1 MPHLFV
7 EYSANIE
14 ERMQLDT
21 LLDRLY
27 EAGLASGVFPIGG
40 IRVRAHRVDRYRIAD
55 CAPENAFVHV
65 TALLGHGRPL
75 DVRRRVGEQLFEV
88 LKTHFQEL
96 YEESPLAIS
105 FNIQE
110 LHPELNFK
118 HNNLHEYVARRR
130 AAREGKE

>member
-14 ERMQLDT
+14 DRMQLDL

-40 IRVRAHRVDRYRIAD
+40 IRVRAHRVDHYRIAD
-55 CAPENAFVHV
+55 CAPDNAFVHV

-75 DVRRRVGEQLFEV
+75 DVRRRVGEQLFAV
-88 LKTHFQEL
+88 LKTHFREL
-96 YEESPLAIS
+96 FATSPLALS

-110 LHPELNFK
+110 LHSELNFK
-118 HNNLHEYVARRR
+118 QNNLHEYVARRK
-130 AAREGKE
+130 AERERNE

>member
-14 ERMQLDT
+14 ERMQLDA

-75 DVRRRVGEQLFEV
+75 DVRRRVGEQLFAV
-88 LKTHFQEL
+88 LKTHFQAL

-130 AAREGKE
+130 AAREDKA